1 MNSSGFK
8 ELFPASG
15 TDVKVMGYRTGKNL
29 SLTIAMPLV
38 DRFIDSIEAYFEKKA
53 EILESTTEYANGRR
67 GEDFENIYVYF
78 NTLDDPTRG
87 MDGIYTSVTGTSA
100 EDADSGEVGR
110 GNRVNGVIALN
121 RPMGTEA
128 AAGKNPVSH
137 VGKIYTVL
145 SHRIANEVYSAV
157 EGVKEVYIWLCSQ
170 IGQPIDEP
178 KIASA
183 QLILEPGVNIEKVN
197 SLVKEVIDLELANI
211 NSFTTDLAE
220 GKYRVW

>member
-1 MNSSGFK
+1 M
-8 ELFPASG
+8 
-15 TDVKVMGYRTGKNL
+15 
-29 SLTIAMPLV
+29 
-38 DRFIDSIEAYFEKKA
+38 
-53 EILESTTEYANGRR
+53 
-67 GEDFENIYVYF
+67 
-78 NTLDDPTRG
+78 
-87 MDGIYTSVTGTSA
+87 
-100 EDADSGEVGR
+100 
-110 GNRVNGVIALN
+110 
-121 RPMGTEA
+121 
-128 AAGKNPVSH
+128 
-137 VGKIYTVL
+137 
-145 SHRIANEVYSAV
+145 